1 MSPEEEYLAWRKQGE
16 IGCVFAQIIA
26 RRPAR
31 LGQRVETIIDDLP
44 PTELATEISRRIDVM
59 MAEAETVVGAVL
71 VPRVSTLADAARTF
85 LALRDQEGWEV
96 ATSLIP
102 PPPAGDWVAMNITRT
117 IPFGT
122 TTCPSEALVAG
133 PFEDFPPTRRAPI
146 LAIELYV
153 GEPRPF
159 DPKTSTIPTTKANVA
174 HVEMNLPTHR
184 AFREI
189 WRRSEIGRRASLGGD
204 DNRAKAKVSFL
215 LTRDLAEQLG
225 CLP

>member
-1 MSPEEEYLAWRKQGE
+1 
-16 IGCVFAQIIA
+16 
-26 RRPAR
+26 
-31 LGQRVETIIDDLP
+31 
-44 PTELATEISRRIDVM
+44 M